1 MATYRCPF
9 CGKEYTSRIGMSKC
23 AAACAE
29 ALDKRDAA
37 IRENEQIRQRER
49 ERKAQLEIAEKNIDA
64 AYAELQK
71 AISDY
76 HTFGGTKNIQ
86 VRMTRT
92 NGTQNSDFLW
102 NTDGVNSTKGKRAQC
117 GILDEYREM
126 SEKEKK
132 DLEKFLQET
141 LDIKSEKA
149 PKKESPVERLER
161 LAKESGETGYESD
174 MAKLKETYG
183 NLSGW
188 QKKFADEI
196 TTALLDSFEE
206 NNV

>member
-1 MATYRCPF
+1 MVTYRCPF

-23 AAACAE
+23 AAECAE
-29 ALDKRDAA
+29 ALDKRDAE
-37 IRENEQIRQRER
+37 IRENEEMKRRER

-76 HTFGGTKNIQ
+76 HTLGGTQNIQ

-92 NGTQNSDFLW
+92 NGAQNSDFLW
-102 NTDGVNSTKGKRAQC
+102 NTDGVNKRAQC

-132 DLEKFLQET
+132 DLEKFLQEN
-141 LDIKSEKA
+141 LDIKLEKT

-174 MAKLKETYG
+174 MAKLKEAYG
-183 NLSGW
+183 KLSGW

-196 TTALLDSFEE
+196 TNALLDGFEE